1 MAVDDYRQ
9 SFTDNSAQQKKAQQR
24 QFGFQQGL
32 GTQAPT
38 GAFPPP
44 QAPRQQQPN
53 SPLSGAKRDYGIPQ
67 QTNYK
72 APAQQQQPANGG
84 GSFSQAWRTM
94 RGNSGSQSVTAPS
107 SSRNMK
113 RSDSSVNQSSVNI
126 NFGDDSFG
134 NMSNTGS
141 VSGGNSSQVRVSG
154 SGTNAISQGAPS
166 GRGKAAPPNS
176 GSTNVNSGNTY
187 NVQKGQGN
195 TLTSSGN
202 TNTTSGD
209 TNTTNNTTNTT
220 NNPSAP
226 QQFAPPTPGSAPNA
240 VPPAP
245 AGNTPATKAPAKKA
259 AAPAKKAAGQRSS
272 GKAAPAAGP
281 AASTSAPAAK
291 AAGPRAKAQ
300 PKAQESETAKNT
312 NRDLATEASA
322 PTPAGTDPSKESETS
337 KNTKRDLAEEA
348 SGRKPA
354 AKKEPAAKA
363 PATKKEPKGKKDPK
377 A

>member
-9 SFTDNSAQQKKAQQR
+9 SFNDNSAQQKRAQQR

-38 GAFPPP
+38 GSLPPP

-53 SPLSGAKRDYGIPQ
+53 SPLSGATRNYGIPQ
-67 QTNYK
+67 QTHYQ

-94 RGNSGSQSVTAPS
+94 RGNSGGQSATAPS

-113 RSDSSVNQSSVNI
+113 RSDSGVNQSSINI
-126 NFGDDSFG
+126 DFGNDSFG

-154 SGTNAISQGAPS
+154 SGTNTVNQGAPS
-166 GRGKAAPPNS
+166 GKSMATPPNA
-176 GSTNVNSGNTY
+176 GATNVNSGNNY

-195 TLTSSGN
+195 TLTSSGD
-202 TNTTSGD
+202 TNTISGD
-209 TNTTNNTTNTT
+209 TNTTNNTSNT
-220 NNPSAP
+220 
-226 QQFAPPTPGSAPNA
+226 QQLPPPAPGSVPNA

-272 GKAAPAAGP
+272 GKAAPAAAP
-281 AASTSAPAAK
+281 AATPAPAAK
-291 AAGPRAKAQ
+291 AAAPKAKAAPKAQ
-300 PKAQESETAKNT
+300 PAAPAAPAAPAK
-312 NRDLATEASA
+312 
-322 PTPAGTDPSKESETS
+322 TPAPK
-337 KNTKRDLAEEA
+337 TK
-348 SGRKPA
+348 A
-354 AKKEPAAKA
+354 A
-363 PATKKEPKGKKDPK
+363 PKKKDAANPPK
-377 A
+377 P

>member
-9 SFTDNSAQQKKAQQR
+9 SFNDNSAQQKKAQQR

-53 SPLSGAKRDYGIPQ
+53 SPLSGATRNYGPQ
-67 QTNYK
+67 QTHYQ

-94 RGNSGSQSVTAPS
+94 RGNSGGQSATAPS

-113 RSDSSVNQSSVNI
+113 RSDSGVNQSSVNI
-126 NFGDDSFG
+126 DFGNDSFG

-154 SGTNAISQGAPS
+154 SGTNTVNQGAPS
-166 GRGKAAPPNS
+166 GKSMVTPPNA
-176 GSTNVNSGNTY
+176 GATNVNSGNNY

-195 TLTSSGN
+195 TLTSSGD

-209 TNTTNNTTNTT
+209 TNTTNNTSNT
-220 NNPSAP
+220 
-226 QQFAPPTPGSAPNA
+226 QQLPPPAPGSVPNA

-272 GKAAPAAGP
+272 GKAAPAAAP
-281 AASTSAPAAK
+281 AAGNTPAAAPAAK
-291 AAGPRAKAQ
+291 AAAPKAKAAPKAQ
-300 PKAQESETAKNT
+300 PA
-312 NRDLATEASA
+312 ASA
-322 PTPAGTDPSKESETS
+322 PADTPAAPD
-337 KNTKRDLAEEA
+337 
-348 SGRKPA
+348 
-354 AKKEPAAKA
+354 KKEPAAKKEAA
-363 PATKKEPKGKKDPK
+363 PKAKAKAKKDPK

>member
-9 SFTDNSAQQKKAQQR
+9 SFEDNSARQTRARQR

-38 GAFPPP
+38 GSLPPP

-67 QTNYK
+67 QTHYT

-94 RGNSGSQSVTAPS
+94 RGNNGSQSVTAPS

-113 RSDSSVNQSSVNI
+113 RSDSGVNQSSINI

-154 SGTNAISQGAPS
+154 SGTNAISQGGPS
-166 GRGKAAPPNS
+166 GRGKAAPPNP
-176 GSTNVNSGNTY
+176 GATNVNSGNTY

-226 QQFAPPTPGSAPNA
+226 QQFAPPAPGSAPNA

-281 AASTSAPAAK
+281 AASTPAPAAK

-312 NRDLATEASA
+312 KRDLATEASA

-348 SGRKPA
+348 SDRKPA
-354 AKKEPAAKA
+354 AKKEPAKKE
-363 PATKKEPKGKKDPK
+363 PAAKKEPKGKKDPK

>member
-9 SFTDNSAQQKKAQQR
+9 SFEDNSARQKRAQQR

-38 GAFPPP
+38 GSLPPP

-53 SPLSGAKRDYGIPQ
+53 SPLSGARRNYGIPQ

-94 RGNSGSQSVTAPS
+94 RGNNGSQSATAPS
-107 SSRNMK
+107 SSRNMR
-113 RSDSSVNQSSVNI
+113 RSDSGVNQSSVNI
-126 NFGDDSFG
+126 DFGNDSFG

-154 SGTNAISQGAPS
+154 SGTNAISQGGPS
-166 GRGKAAPPNS
+166 GRGKAASPNP

-195 TLTSSGN
+195 TLTSSGA

-209 TNTTNNTTNTT
+209 TNTTNSTTNNTT

-226 QQFAPPTPGSAPNA
+226 QQFAPPAPGSAPNA

-272 GKAAPAAGP
+272 GKAAPAAGGNTPP
-281 AASTSAPAAK
+281 AKK
-291 AAGPRAKAQ
+291 AAGSRIKAQ
-300 PKAQESETAKNT
+300 PKEQESETAKNT
-312 NRDLATEASA
+312 KRDLATEASA
-322 PTPAGTDPSKESETS
+322 PTPAGTDPSKESATS

-348 SGRKPA
+348 SDRKPA
-354 AKKEPAAKA
+354 AKKEPATKA
-363 PATKKEPKGKKDPK
+363 PAKKKEPKGKKDPK